1 MAARLT
7 PEQLAIALELQRKG
21 KTHEAI
27 AKQLDVHRQTVGRS
41 LNRHNRKA
49 WDRLE
54 KRTAAE
60 KAKQVERLEWLF
72 EQAATAWANEPDP
85 ALINQARGTLSDIRQ
100 LMGLN
105 APTKTQSDVTQT
117 NTPGITRVELV
128 PPLALEGPPNDRG
141 GE

>member
-7 PEQLAIALELQRKG
+7 PEQLARAIELQQKG
-21 KTHEAI
+21 NTHEAI
-27 AKQLDVHRQTVGRS
+27 AKELDVHRQTVGRS

-49 WDRLE
+49 WERLE

-60 KAKQVERLEWLF
+60 KAKQVARLEWLF
-72 EQAATAWANEPDP
+72 AQAATAWAADQDP

-105 APTKTQSDVTQT
+105 APLKTQADVNQT
-117 NTPGITRVELV
+117 GTPGITRVELV
-128 PPLALEGPPNDRG
+128 PPLALEGPNDRG